1 MPIFRVNKP
10 NNFTIVANSI
20 IYNPRLSYKAKCLL
34 IAMLGKP
41 DDWDFTA
48 VGLTKYSMDGIASVN
63 SGLKELEREGYLV
76 RIRTRNCKGRFDDVV
91 YEVYEFPAPPE
102 PRSPEVENPFVDSPF
117 VDIPQAEEPQS
128 ENPPLLNTILP
139 NTETTK
145 TVLPITPSIPDY
157 RRYVD
162 DRWDGRIDLDTM
174 RQEIREQIDYELIA
188 TPSNREKL
196 NELVELMLEIAIHR
210 APTYRFSRNYEQPTE
225 LVQERFRQLTADH
238 IQMVLDSL
246 ADNTTKIRNP
256 KAYLLTALFN
266 APATIGNHYAMM
278 VNHDMYGGDTS

>member
-20 IYNPRLSYKAKCLL
+20 IYNPRLSYKSKCLL

-48 VGLTKYSMDGIASVN
+48 VGLTKYSRDGIASVN

-91 YEVYEFPAPPE
+91 YQVYEFPVPPE
-102 PRSPEVENPFVDSPF
+102 QRIPKAEKPIVDSP
-117 VDIPQAEEPQS
+117 IAEAPQTEEPEA

-139 NTETTK
+139 STEITNTVE
-145 TVLPITPSIPDY
+145 PITPSVPEY
-157 RRYVD
+157 CSYVD
-162 DRWDGRIDLDTM
+162 ERWDGRIDLDTM
-174 RQEIREQIDYELIA
+174 RQEMREQIDYELIA
-188 TPSNREKL
+188 TPCNREKL

-210 APTYRFSRNYEQPTE
+210 APTYRFSRNYQQPTE